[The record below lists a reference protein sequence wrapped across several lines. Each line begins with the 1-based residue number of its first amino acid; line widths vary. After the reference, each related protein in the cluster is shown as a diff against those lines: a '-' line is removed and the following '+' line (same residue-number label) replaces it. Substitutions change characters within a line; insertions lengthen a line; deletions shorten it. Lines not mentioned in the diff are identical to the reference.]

1 MKKRLLAQIVLLCML
16 FSLLPTAAW
25 AVDETAPCPFI
36 KDVSY
41 SGEISAAKTLTVI
54 ATSSNLCI
62 IDITLKAINA
72 DNGKEHTPT
81 PSGPLQRSQN
91 DNCYEYSQNFVL
103 TGDLMVTGGKWTF
116 EATSTYSPLNG
127 TSGAKT
133 AVSTLPSDLDKEFM
147 YRYYTIVDGISGGAQ
162 DNALDTTPDTG
173 PGTTSDTD
181 PGTAPDT
188 GPGTAPDTG
197 PGTAPDTGLGTAPDI
212 TRYRAIPTNLMLCS
226 DNEYNAGCLVA
237 MHVGGVL
244 VEPSVYVVNSSGD
257 PVTTG
262 PIPTE
267 TVTVSAANGNGAW
280 GITGITTQPF
290 IRDSSGIRAV
300 FSNLQPYTKTGE
312 SYQNARVK
320 YAVGTQTVT
329 YGGMATFNIPGAKI
343 ITPNSEIRTGETVE
357 LYITEAKDLNYKSL
371 AGFKS
376 VTITDVTN
384 GANRPIFDNSVSFT
398 NGAATVQLPDYT
410 FNEDTLDKHE
420 LDVKIDDIFQTLHVT
435 LIVSNT
441 KHTDEFND
449 PVSNPGS
456 TGSNSDKPSDSSS
469 SINIGDTVI
478 VNGIAYAN
486 PSTIV
491 ANISASDIQEAVNH
505 AIQTGSTSVNVK
517 VNNPYETS
525 MDFIQID
532 FPASAINDLS
542 GRTNASLTVTTSLAT
557 VTILND
563 TLQQMDRNISDLTVF
578 IADQGSSMTHIDLI
592 QDGQAVETIA
602 SDMKVEL
609 PVSYIPYTSSLV
621 AVQVNPDG
629 TETVLP
635 KSRLKN
641 DGNLVV
647 LVDAGPTTI
656 RYQDRRKY
664 FSDVDEQH
672 WASDAIDFVSSHDL
686 FQGTSSTT
694 FDGSAPMNRAMLVT
708 VLHRLENTPYIG
720 IFSFADV
727 PIGSYYAQAAS
738 WAYNRGIVQ
747 GDGTGFNGN
756 RAVTRQEMVV
766 MLYRYMQTTN
776 DSKGQIG
783 SYYGLNDADQVAD
796 WADEA
801 MRWAVGS
808 GIIQGSNG
816 SLNPKGSATRAEV
829 AQMVANYV
837 ELVTQ

>member
-1 MKKRLLAQIVLLCML
+1 MKKRLLAQVLLLCML

-54 ATSSNLCI
+54 ATSSNLRI

-72 DNGKEHTPT
+72 DNGKEHIPT
-81 PSGPLQRSQN
+81 PSGPLQQSQN

-133 AVSTLPSDLDKEFM
+133 VVSTLPSDLDKEFM
-147 YRYYTIVDGISGGAQ
+147 YRYYTIVDGISGGAP
-162 DNALDTTPDTG
+162 DAALGTTPGTDPGTTPDIG
-173 PGTTSDTD
+173 PGTT
-181 PGTAPDT
+181 
-188 GPGTAPDTG
+188 
-197 PGTAPDTGLGTAPDI
+197 PDI
-212 TRYRAIPTNLMLCS
+212 MRYRAIPANLMICP
-226 DNEYNAGCLVA
+226 DDEYNAGCLVA
-237 MHVGGVL
+237 MHAGGVL
-244 VEPSVYVVNSSGD
+244 VEPSVYVVDSSGD
-257 PVTTG
+257 PVTAG

-280 GITGITTQPF
+280 GITGVTTRPF
-290 IRDSSGIRAV
+290 TRDSSGIRAA
-300 FSNLQPYTKTGE
+300 FPNLQPYTKTGE

-320 YAVGTQTVT
+320 YTVGTQTVT
-329 YGGMATFNIPGAKI
+329 YGGMATFNIPGAKV
-343 ITPNSEIRTGETVE
+343 ITPNSEIMAGEPVE
-357 LYITEAKDLNYKSL
+357 LYITEAKDFNYKAL

-384 GANRPIFDNSVSFT
+384 GANRPIFNNSVSFT
-398 NGAATVQLPDYT
+398 NGTATVQLPDYA

-435 LIVSNT
+435 LILSNP

-449 PVSNPGS
+449 SVSNPGS
-456 TGSNSDKPSDSSS
+456 TGSNSDKPSDSSN

-478 VNGIAYAN
+478 VSGTAYAN
-486 PSTIV
+486 GNTAV
-491 ANISASDIQEAVNH
+491 ANISASDIHEAVNH
-505 AIQTGSTSVNVK
+505 AIQTGSTSVTVK

-525 MDFIQID
+525 MDFIQVD
-532 FPASAINDLS
+532 FPVSAINDLS

-557 VTILND
+557 VTIPND
-563 TLQQMDRNISDLTVF
+563 TMQQMDRNISGFTVF
-578 IADQGSSMTHIDLI
+578 IADQGSGMTHIDLI

-602 SDMKVEL
+602 SGIKVEL
-609 PVSYIPYTSSLV
+609 PVSYIPYTPSVV

-629 TETVLP
+629 TEIVLP
-635 KSRLKN
+635 KSSLKN
-641 DGNLVV
+641 DGSLAV
-647 LVDAGPTTI
+647 LVDVGPTTI
-656 RYQDRRKY
+656 SYQDRRKY
-664 FSDVDEQH
+664 FSDINEQY
-672 WASDAIDFVSSHDL
+672 WASDAIDFVSSHGL

-694 FDGSAPMNRAMLVT
+694 FGGSTTMNRAMLVT
-708 VLHRLENTPYIG
+708 VLHRLENTPYTG

-727 PIGSYYAQAAS
+727 PIDSYYAQAAA
-738 WAYNRGIVQ
+738 WAYNNGIVQ

-766 MLYRYMQTTN
+766 ILYRYMQATN
-776 DSKGQIG
+776 DRKGQIG
-783 SYYGLNDADQVAD
+783 NYYGLNDAGQVAD

-808 GIIQGSNG
+808 GIIQGRNG
-816 SLNPKGSATRAEV
+816 SLNPRGSATRAEV
-829 AQMVANYV
+829 AQMVTNYV